1 MDDIIV
7 GLSTALGVGAISI
20 IRVSGSG
27 SISMVNKI
35 FKGENLENKS
45 SHTITYGHIVY
56 QNEIID
62 EVLVT
67 IMKSPKTYTTED
79 IVEINCHGGI
89 STTNKIIEILLE
101 CGCRLAEAGE
111 FTKRAFING
120 RIDLI
125 ESESV
130 NDLINAKS
138 DASRKLALNNIGGN
152 LTKKINIIRE
162 ELIDII
168 SNIEVNID
176 YPEYEDIE
184 IITNKKILPKIEKIK
199 EKINYLLKGAQ
210 NGKLIRN
217 GINVALVGKPN
228 VGKSSIL
235 NSLIDEE
242 KAIVTDIAGTTRDVV
257 EGNMVLNGVL
267 INFIDTAGIR
277 KTNDI
282 VEQIGVNKSLEL
294 VKSADLIIVVL
305 NNNEIL
311 TNEEK
316 ELIDSIEQNKRLI
329 FVNKNDLETKLEIK
343 QNYIFGNTTNV
354 DGLNDLKKAIIEKF
368 ELDKIMDKD
377 LSLISNVRQI
387 DLIKKSLDD
396 IESAI
401 KNIKNNVAIDIVE
414 IDIRNAWEHL
424 GEIIGANYNEE
435 LLDNLFS
442 NFCLGK

>member
-35 FKGENLENKS
+35 FKGENLENKA

-56 QNEIID
+56 QDEIID

-101 CGCRLAEAGE
+101 NGCRLAEAGE

-138 DASRKLALNNIGGN
+138 DASRKLALNNIGGH
-152 LTKKINIIRE
+152 LTKKITIIRD
-162 ELIDII
+162 ELVDII

-184 IITNKKILPKIEKIK
+184 VITNKKILPKIEIIK

-242 KAIVTDIAGTTRDVV
+242 KAIVTDIAGTTRDIV

-311 TNEEK
+311 TNEEQ
-316 ELIDSIEQNKRLI
+316 ELIDSIDQKKRLI
-329 FVNKNDLETKLEIK
+329 FVNKNDLETKLDIK
-343 QNYIFGNTTNV
+343 QNYVFGNTTTV
-354 DGLNDLKKAIIEKF
+354 DGLNDLKKAIVEKF

-387 DLIKKSLDD
+387 DLIKKSLED

-401 KNIKNNVAIDIVE
+401 KNIKNDVAIDIVE
-414 IDIRNAWEHL
+414 IDIKKAWEHL

>member
-20 IRVSGSG
+20 IRVSGYG

-242 KAIVTDIAGTTRDVV
+242 KAIVTDIAGTTRDIV

-316 ELIDSIEQNKRLI
+316 ELIDSIEQNKQLI

-401 KNIKNNVAIDIVE
+401 KNIKNNFAIDIVE

>member
-1 MDDIIV
+1 
-7 GLSTALGVGAISI
+7 
-20 IRVSGSG
+20 
-27 SISMVNKI
+27 
-35 FKGENLENKS
+35 
-45 SHTITYGHIVY
+45 
-56 QNEIID
+56 
-62 EVLVT
+62 
-67 IMKSPKTYTTED
+67 
-79 IVEINCHGGI
+79 
-89 STTNKIIEILLE
+89 
-101 CGCRLAEAGE
+101 
-111 FTKRAFING
+111 
-120 RIDLI
+120 
-125 ESESV
+125 
-130 NDLINAKS
+130 
-138 DASRKLALNNIGGN
+138 
-152 LTKKINIIRE
+152 
-162 ELIDII
+162 
-168 SNIEVNID
+168 
-176 YPEYEDIE
+176 
-184 IITNKKILPKIEKIK
+184 
-199 EKINYLLKGAQ
+199 
-210 NGKLIRN
+210 
-217 GINVALVGKPN
+217 
-228 VGKSSIL
+228 
-235 NSLIDEE
+235 
-242 KAIVTDIAGTTRDVV
+242 
-257 EGNMVLNGVL
+257 MVLNGVL

-401 KNIKNNVAIDIVE
+401 KNIKNNFAIDIVE

>member
-242 KAIVTDIAGTTRDVV
+242 KAIVTDIAGTTRDIV

-316 ELIDSIEQNKRLI
+316 ELIDSIEQNKRLV

-343 QNYIFGNTTNV
+343 QNYIFGNTTKV

>member
-242 KAIVTDIAGTTRDVV
+242 KAIVTDIAGTTRDIV

-401 KNIKNNVAIDIVE
+401 KNIKNNFAIDIVE

>member
-35 FKGENLENKS
+35 FKGENLENKA

-56 QNEIID
+56 QDEIID

-101 CGCRLAEAGE
+101 NGCRLAEAGE

-138 DASRKLALNNIGGN
+138 DASRKLALNNIGGH
-152 LTKKINIIRE
+152 LTKKITIIRD
-162 ELIDII
+162 ELVDII

-184 IITNKKILPKIEKIK
+184 VITNKKILPKIEIIK

-242 KAIVTDIAGTTRDVV
+242 KAIVTDIAGTTRDIV

-311 TNEEK
+311 TNEEQ
-316 ELIDSIEQNKRLI
+316 ELIDSIDQKKRLI
-329 FVNKNDLETKLEIK
+329 FVNKNDLETKLDIK
-343 QNYIFGNTTNV
+343 QNYVFGNTTTV
-354 DGLNDLKKAIIEKF
+354 DGLNNLKKAIVEKF

-387 DLIKKSLDD
+387 DLIKKSLED

-401 KNIKNNVAIDIVE
+401 KNIKNDVAIDIVE
-414 IDIRNAWEHL
+414 IDIKKAWEHL

>member
-20 IRVSGSG
+20 IRVSGYG

-242 KAIVTDIAGTTRDVV
+242 KAIVTDIAGTTRDIV
-257 EGNMVLNGVL
+257 EGNIVLNGVL

>member
-101 CGCRLAEAGE
+101 FGCRLAEAGE

-242 KAIVTDIAGTTRDVV
+242 KAIVTDIAGTTRDIV

>member
-20 IRVSGSG
+20 IRVSGYG

-242 KAIVTDIAGTTRDVV
+242 KAIVTDIAGTTRDIV

-368 ELDKIMDKD
+368 ELDNIMDKD

-401 KNIKNNVAIDIVE
+401 KNIKNNFAIDIVE

>member
-20 IRVSGSG
+20 IRVSGYG

-235 NSLIDEE
+235 NFLIDEE
-242 KAIVTDIAGTTRDVV
+242 KAIVTDIAGTTRDIV

>member
-20 IRVSGSG
+20 IRVSGYG

-242 KAIVTDIAGTTRDVV
+242 KAIVTDIAGTTRDIV

-401 KNIKNNVAIDIVE
+401 KNIKNNFAIDIVE

>member
-242 KAIVTDIAGTTRDVV
+242 KAIVTDIAGTTRDIV

>member
-242 KAIVTDIAGTTRDVV
+242 KAIVTDIAGTTRDIV
-257 EGNMVLNGVL
+257 EGNMVLNGV
-267 INFIDTAGIR
+267 F
-277 KTNDI
+277 
-282 VEQIGVNKSLEL
+282 QIK
-294 VKSADLIIVVL
+294 II
-305 NNNEIL
+305 
-311 TNEEK
+311 
-316 ELIDSIEQNKRLI
+316 Q
-329 FVNKNDLETKLEIK
+329 FK
-343 QNYIFGNTTNV
+343 Q
-354 DGLNDLKKAIIEKF
+354 
-368 ELDKIMDKD
+368 
-377 LSLISNVRQI
+377 
-387 DLIKKSLDD
+387 
-396 IESAI
+396 
-401 KNIKNNVAIDIVE
+401 
-414 IDIRNAWEHL
+414 
-424 GEIIGANYNEE
+424 
-435 LLDNLFS
+435 
-442 NFCLGK
+442 

>member
-35 FKGENLENKS
+35 FKGENLENKA

-56 QNEIID
+56 QDEIID

-101 CGCRLAEAGE
+101 NGCRLAEAGE

-138 DASRKLALNNIGGN
+138 DASRKLALNNIGGH
-152 LTKKINIIRE
+152 LTKKITIIRD
-162 ELIDII
+162 ELVDII

-184 IITNKKILPKIEKIK
+184 VITNKKILPKIEIIK

-242 KAIVTDIAGTTRDVV
+242 KAIVTDIAGTTRDIV

-311 TNEEK
+311 TNEEQ
-316 ELIDSIEQNKRLI
+316 ELIDSIDQKKRLI
-329 FVNKNDLETKLEIK
+329 FVNKNDLETKLDIK
-343 QNYIFGNTTNV
+343 QNYVFGNTITV
-354 DGLNDLKKAIIEKF
+354 DGLNDLKKAIVEKF

-387 DLIKKSLDD
+387 DLIKKSLED

-401 KNIKNNVAIDIVE
+401 KNIKNDVAIDIVE
-414 IDIRNAWEHL
+414 IDIKKAWEHL

>member
-35 FKGENLENKS
+35 FKGENLENKA

-56 QNEIID
+56 QDEIID

-101 CGCRLAEAGE
+101 NGCRLAEAGE

-138 DASRKLALNNIGGN
+138 DASRKLALNNIGGH
-152 LTKKINIIRE
+152 LTKKITIIRD
-162 ELIDII
+162 ELVDII

-184 IITNKKILPKIEKIK
+184 VITNKKTLPKIEIIK

-242 KAIVTDIAGTTRDVV
+242 KAIVTDIAGTTRDIV

-311 TNEEK
+311 TNEEQ
-316 ELIDSIEQNKRLI
+316 ELIDSIDQKKRLI
-329 FVNKNDLETKLEIK
+329 FVNKNDLETKLDIK
-343 QNYIFGNTTNV
+343 QNYIFGNTRTV
-354 DGLNDLKKAIIEKF
+354 DGLNNLKKAIVEKF

-387 DLIKKSLDD
+387 DLIKKSLED

-401 KNIKNNVAIDIVE
+401 KNIKNDVAIDIVE
-414 IDIRNAWEHL
+414 IDIKKAWEHL

>member
-27 SISMVNKI
+27 SVSMVNKI

>member
-217 GINVALVGKPN
+217 GINVVLVGKPN

-242 KAIVTDIAGTTRDVV
+242 KAIVTDIAGTTRDIV

-305 NNNEIL
+305 NNNEIF

-368 ELDKIMDKD
+368 ELDKIIDKD

-401 KNIKNNVAIDIVE
+401 KNIKNNFAIDIVE

>member
-242 KAIVTDIAGTTRDVV
+242 KAIVTDIAGTTRDIV

-343 QNYIFGNTTNV
+343 QNYIFGNTTKV

>member
-217 GINVALVGKPN
+217 GINVVLVGKPN

-242 KAIVTDIAGTTRDVV
+242 KAIVTDIAGTTRDIV

-368 ELDKIMDKD
+368 ELDKIIDKD

>member
-20 IRVSGSG
+20 IRVSGYG

-242 KAIVTDIAGTTRDVV
+242 KAIVTDIAGTTRDIV

>member
-242 KAIVTDIAGTTRDVV
+242 KAIVTDIAGTTRDIV

-354 DGLNDLKKAIIEKF
+354 DGLNDLKKAIVEKF

>member
-20 IRVSGSG
+20 IRVSGYG

-242 KAIVTDIAGTTRDVV
+242 KAIVTDIAGTTRDIV

-311 TNEEK
+311 TKEEK

-396 IESAI
+396 IASAI
-401 KNIKNNVAIDIVE
+401 KNIKNNFAIDIVE

>member
-242 KAIVTDIAGTTRDVV
+242 KAIVTDIAGTTRDIV

-343 QNYIFGNTTNV
+343 QNYIFGNTTKV

-387 DLIKKSLDD
+387 DLIKKSLND